1 MKVKIVGGNL
11 QELIIKHEFV
21 EKVFNGDNWQ
31 GYLIV
36 VDSVYCCKTRK
47 EQVDFFNKI
56 QTFMIQKNLRELYE
70 MTRRKEYRYGRFYY
84 HTKDMFKKALKRFF
98 GERSPQSDKWWKD
111 FLASTDIRDLDKH
124 V

>member
-1 MKVKIVGGNL
+1 
-11 QELIIKHEFV
+11 
-21 EKVFNGDNWQ
+21 
-31 GYLIV
+31 
-36 VDSVYCCKTRK
+36 
-47 EQVDFFNKI
+47 
-56 QTFMIQKNLRELYE
+56 